1 MYICLTY
8 VLYNSYQVGT
18 VSLHFR
24 FPLNCFI
31 VNPPLYMPLDIG
43 IYYYATG
50 KICSIS
56 RM

>member
-1 MYICLTY
+1 MYICLSCI
-8 VLYNSYQVGT
+8 LYNSYQVGT

-31 VNPPLYMPLDIG
+31 VNPPLYMPLDIR

-50 KICSIS
+50 KI
-56 RM
+56 MFHY